1 MEENDLDEF
10 DTDIDFEDE
19 FDTDIDFE
27 DEFDYDENDSQEDQE
42 ELFRENP
49 LKAIWIKLKEIEEK
63 L

>member
-1 MEENDLDEF
+1 M
-10 DTDIDFEDE
+10 EDE
-19 FDTDIDFE
+19 NE
-27 DEFDYDENDSQEDQE
+27 NEEFDYDMEGFLDEDDSQEDQE